1 MAADMYECCLCE
13 ACTTDCA
20 TGFEP
25 PSYIREARTRAVVE
39 GIAPPAVERAMDAL
53 LEKGNI
59 YGADREMWMGAFRDE
74 LRGLPAQAP
83 VALHIGATI
92 AYREPRIAAAA
103 IRLLKKAGVDFC
115 LIGEEAQ
122 TGAELGDL
130 MGFVDEVRT
139 VARAAV
145 AQIDATGASTLVVLD
160 PSCARFFIRECGEWG
175 CKPAAEVLTAT
186 SYFAGLLKSGRL
198 APAPP
203 LAPGAVTFHDPC
215 RLARDLDETA
225 PAREILAAL
234 GLEFREMYRHGR
246 DTKCCGGVALNAHS
260 PKLTDLTSAERWKD
274 ALRTGA
280 STLVTAC
287 AGCRDLLKKS
297 TPPGCATE
305 DIFVLLAD
313 ACGA

>member
-1 MAADMYECCLCE
+1 VSPAGAR
-13 ACTTDCA
+13 
-20 TGFEP
+20 
-25 PSYIREARTRAVVE
+25 PSSA
-39 GIAPPAVERAMDAL
+39 
-53 LEKGNI
+53 
-59 YGADREMWMGAFRDE
+59 
-74 LRGLPAQAP
+74 
-83 VALHIGATI
+83 
-92 AYREPRIAAAA
+92 
-103 IRLLKKAGVDFC
+103 
-115 LIGEEAQ
+115 
-122 TGAELGDL
+122 
-130 MGFVDEVRT
+130 
-139 VARAAV
+139 
-145 AQIDATGASTLVVLD
+145 
-160 PSCARFFIRECGEWG
+160 
-175 CKPAAEVLTAT
+175 
-186 SYFAGLLKSGRL
+186 
-198 APAPP
+198 APP